1 MTYRKEVYQA
11 AVYPEGYLSQCTLV
25 EFRIRDSY

>member
-11 AVYPEGYLSQCTLV
+11 AVVFLYNWRKEHNIPPMESRL
-25 EFRIRDSY
+25 